1 MGIVA
6 DRAKETTTTTGT
18 GTLTLAGAV
27 TAFRT
32 FNDAIGVG
40 PDAYYTLLDAN
51 GTAWETGRGYLST
64 STTWVR
70 DVIHHSTNS
79 DAAISLSSGTHTIF
93 ITATDDYFGD
103 IPGKAYA
110 MARGYDMP

>member
-1 MGIVA
+1 MGTVV

-32 FNDAIGVG
+32 FNDALGVG

-51 GTAWETGRGYLST
+51 GTAWETGRGYLSS

-70 DVIHHSTNS
+70 DAVHRSTNS
-79 DAAISLSSGTHTIF
+79 NAAISLSSGTHTIF
-93 ITATDDYFGD
+93 ITATEDLFGD
-103 IPGKAYA
+103 IVGKAYA
-110 MARGYDMP
+110 AARGYDMP